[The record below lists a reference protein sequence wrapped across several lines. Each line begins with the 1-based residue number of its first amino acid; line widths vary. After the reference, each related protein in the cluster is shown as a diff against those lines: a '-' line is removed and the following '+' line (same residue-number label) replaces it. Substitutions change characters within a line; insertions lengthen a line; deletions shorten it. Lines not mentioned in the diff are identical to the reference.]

1 MTCPHCHH
9 SFPLT
14 WGRYARSPLGRH
26 TCPSCHKLSK
36 FKLTLAYCLLVVVSW
51 VALFAL
57 IFGLTAL
64 LLPRG
69 AQVLGLYYFLGLYLI
84 GLVFLIPLNRFY
96 DEKFRKL
103 EKVDDTEAGDVP

>member
-1 MTCPHCHH
+1 MICPYCNH

-14 WGRYARSPLGRH
+14 WSRYARSPRGRH

-36 FKLTLAYCLLVVVSW
+36 FKLTLSYCLLAAGSW
-51 VALFAL
+51 VVLFAL
-57 IFGLTAL
+57 IFVVTAL

-69 AQVLGLYYFLGLYLI
+69 ARVLGLYYFLGLYLI
-84 GLVFLIPLNRFY
+84 GLVFLIPLDRFY

-103 EKVDDTEAGDVP
+103 EKLDNPPA